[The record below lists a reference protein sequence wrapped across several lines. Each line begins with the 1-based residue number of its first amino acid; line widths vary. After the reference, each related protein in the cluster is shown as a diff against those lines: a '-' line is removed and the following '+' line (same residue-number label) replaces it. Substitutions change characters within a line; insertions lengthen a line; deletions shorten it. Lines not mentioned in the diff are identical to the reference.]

1 MLKKWIIA
9 SILCASVVLAAC
21 SAVPA
26 TITVPTGIP
35 TSIPTQI
42 LTAIPALETA
52 LPPDAAKAIENKVSE
67 LLGVSVESITLKSI
81 EKKDWP
87 NSCLG
92 LPEANEACSDVVTPG
107 WLVVF
112 TANGQDY
119 RFRVDQTGTMIRREP

>member
-1 MLKKWIIA
+1 MKFKKGENHEYHPDHN
-9 SILCASVVLAAC
+9 LTSV
-21 SAVPA
+21 
-26 TITVPTGIP
+26 
-35 TSIPTQI
+35 
-42 LTAIPALETA
+42 
-52 LPPDAAKAIENKVSE
+52 K
-67 LLGVSVESITLKSI
+67 SV